1 MKKHRKGPAHTRVKT
16 WIRLPADAELH
27 VDPEAL
33 RRARQG
39 VPKGDLHR

>member
-1 MKKHRKGPAHTRVKT
+1 MKNPESGMIHYNRKPQE
-16 WIRLPADAELH
+16 LPAGDLM

-39 VPKGDLHR
+39 VPKGDLHN